1 MSRAR
6 TTFSILAVGVA
17 AIWLFGRTL
26 ERPCEAAPTRSSPSN
41 GFRLP
46 GAAPFP
52 PETEEALAAA
62 LAAKGPGYAPH
73 TRHLNPDGSPKYTN
87 RLILEDSPYL
97 LQHAHN
103 PVN

>member
-1 MSRAR
+1 MSRVR
-6 TTFSILAVGVA
+6 TALPILAVGVA
-17 AIWLFGRTL
+17 AIWLFGRML
-26 ERPCEAAPTRSSPSN
+26 DRSCEAAPTRSSPSS

-62 LAAKGPGYAPH
+62 LAARGPGYRPH

-87 RLILEDSPYL
+87 RLILG
-97 LQHAHN
+97 
-103 PVN
+103 

>member
-26 ERPCEAAPTRSSPSN
+26 ERLCEAAPTRSSPSN

-52 PETEEALAAA
+52 PETEEPLAAA

-87 RLILEDSPYL
+87 RMILEDSPYL
-97 LQHAHN
+97 LQH
-103 PVN
+103 